1 MRENRSAASGGR
13 RTNEGVGSSFFRV
26 QTLRPLRS
34 ISGVISMS
42 PRGARWPPRPEIGF
56 RLQPK
61 FRSRRRFFGRI
72 LIRNR
77 GLKTRPKKW
86 FIEGFLSGSEIA
98 VAF

>member
-42 PRGARWPPRPEIGF
+42 PRGARWPPKARNWLQIAAEISF
-56 RLQPK
+56 EASF
-61 FRSRRRFFGRI
+61 FRSNFD
-72 LIRNR
+72 
-77 GLKTRPKKW
+77 PKSRSQNETEKM
-86 FIEGFLSGSEIA
+86 
-98 VAF
+98 VY